1 MKKPNT
7 EETVTFLPP
16 KKETLKVKGNLFY
29 NESAQ
34 SWSVIRFK
42 KEVLQEFPQLKEKR
56 GSFGYFMVMNRSYKE
71 IKREMAELEKK
82 QEVLPILLFLC
93 KRKQKEVG

>member
-7 EETVTFLPP
+7 KETVTFLPP
-16 KKETLKVKGNLFY
+16 TKETLKIKGNLFY
-29 NESAQ
+29 NEGAQ

-42 KEVLQEFPQLKEKR
+42 KEILQEFPQLKEKR
-56 GSFGYFMVMNRSYKE
+56 GSFGYFMVMNRSYKDM
-71 IKREMAELEKK
+71 KRKIAELEKS

-93 KRKQKEVG
+93 KRKKEEQG